1 MAVDSAGTFNR
12 LQRTCKL
19 LVLLCLLH
27 ISVTVVFYIRSLD
40 NPFAFAQN
48 QQSRN
53 GSAPPDRHLEGF
65 TRAAQQ
71 PEEEQQQQEKQLKD
85 EPQEK
90 LEKCPDTSPLLGKS
104 HSRSTH
110 AHTHTEQLRSREI
123 HHDGEHLNASSAF
136 REKLPKSSW
145 NRVTHS

>member
-48 QQSRN
+48 QQTRN

-71 PEEEQQQQEKQLKD
+71 REEEQQQQQEKQLKD

-110 AHTHTEQLRSREI
+110 AHTHRAAPVQR
-123 HHDGEHLNASSAF
+123 DSS
-136 REKLPKSSW
+136 
-145 NRVTHS
+145 